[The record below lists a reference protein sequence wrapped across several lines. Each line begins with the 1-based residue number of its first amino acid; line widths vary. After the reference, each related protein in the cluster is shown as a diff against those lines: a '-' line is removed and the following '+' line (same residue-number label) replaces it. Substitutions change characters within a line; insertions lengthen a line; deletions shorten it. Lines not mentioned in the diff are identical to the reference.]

1 MTELFFLT
9 VITALWCFTANLFF
23 FFSFFENISASA
35 VQNVFPQGTAGAV
48 CVSQA
53 EQGFRYFARTSS
65 KIAEEVFILI
75 H

>member
-1 MTELFFLT
+1 M
-9 VITALWCFTANLFF
+9 
-23 FFSFFENISASA
+23 SASA

-53 EQGFRYFARTSS
+53 ALAGFQIFFCVYEEQICTRGGIFHP
-65 KIAEEVFILI
+65 LI